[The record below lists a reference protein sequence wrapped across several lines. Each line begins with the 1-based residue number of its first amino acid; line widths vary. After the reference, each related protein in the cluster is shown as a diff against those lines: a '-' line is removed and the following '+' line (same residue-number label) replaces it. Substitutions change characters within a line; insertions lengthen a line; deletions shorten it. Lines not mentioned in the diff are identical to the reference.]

1 MSPMLLF
8 CAAALAADRM
18 TPTVKAV
25 QQAAPSV
32 VAIETEM
39 TVANPFPLWGPSQ
52 FETTSQG
59 SGVVIDEAGIVLTN
73 AHVVHGANEI
83 TVHTSDG
90 RSHVARLIGM
100 ESNLDLA
107 VLSLRVDDPLPTIEL
122 GTSSD
127 LMLGEPVIAIGNPY
141 GLGQTVSTGV
151 VSSVSREVEIQTG
164 IVQDYVQ
171 TDAAINPGNS
181 GGALVNI
188 EGELIGIN
196 TAIHAQAEGI
206 GFAIPVDRAYKV
218 AQDLMLYGKVNVPWL
233 GTDLGDL
240 SRRRLEGTPLEEGAV
255 VVDAVHDDSP
265 AATAGIE
272 HGDLLYKADGRPI
285 HSRADLNA
293 YLSQKDPGEKV
304 SLSLYRGTRPLKVSI
319 VTTAFPEDLV
329 DTVIGTTMG
338 IELEPGGFGLLV
350 SEVDPDGSWA
360 DAGLKTGDII
370 LAVNGQAIKK
380 PEDLRAALVDAKS
393 GHRSSATFTIA
404 RGNHRGS
411 VTLRI

>member
-1 MSPMLLF
+1 MLLI
-8 CAAALAADRM
+8 CAAAMAADRM
-18 TPTVKAV
+18 TPTVLAV
-25 QQAAPSV
+25 QAAAPSV
-32 VAIETEM
+32 VAIETEV
-39 TVANPFPLWGPSQ
+39 TVANPFPSFGPSQ

-59 SGVVIDEAGIVLTN
+59 SGVVIDEGGIVLTN
-73 AHVVHGANEI
+73 AHVVDGANEI
-83 TVHTSDG
+83 IIHTADG
-90 RSHVARLIGM
+90 QALEARVIGM
-100 ESNLDLA
+100 ETDLDLA
-107 VLSLRVDDPLPTIEL
+107 VLNVKGERPLPAIDL
-122 GTSSD
+122 GTSGD
-127 LMLGEPVIAIGNPY
+127 LLLGESVIAIGNPY

-151 VSSVSREVEIQTG
+151 VSTVSREVEIQQG
-164 IVQDYVQ
+164 IFQDYVQ

-196 TAIHAQAEGI
+196 TAIHAQGEGI
-206 GFAIPVDRAYKV
+206 GFAIPVDRANKV

-240 SRRRLEGTPLEEGAV
+240 SRRRLVGTPLEAGAV
-255 VVDAVHDDSP
+255 VVDAVHAEGPADS
-265 AATAGIE
+265 AGLE
-272 HGDLLYKADGRPI
+272 KGDLLYKADGRPI

-293 YLSQKDPGEKV
+293 YLSQMDPGSRV
-304 SLSLYRGTRPLKVSI
+304 TLSIYRGTRPLKVSL
-319 VTTAFPEDLV
+319 TTADFPEDLV

-338 IELEPGGFGLLV
+338 IQLEPDRHGLLV
-350 SEVDPDGSWA
+350 SEVDPTGSWA
-360 DAGLKTGDII
+360 DAGLKPGDII
-370 LAVNGQAIKK
+370 LAVNGQAIQK